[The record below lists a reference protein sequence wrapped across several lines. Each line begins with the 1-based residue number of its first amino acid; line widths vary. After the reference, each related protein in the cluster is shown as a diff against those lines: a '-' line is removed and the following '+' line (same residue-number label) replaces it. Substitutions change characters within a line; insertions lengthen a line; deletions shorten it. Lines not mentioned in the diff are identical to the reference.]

1 MQIMTPIFG
10 ANLTDEQ
17 LVDTFQGL
25 IEATNVETY
34 VQDLAGKLK
43 IFLWSKIKH
52 FLESIP
58 GLNEFFAAAESTTIR
73 MQLNLFLATFLY
85 MLSTL

>member
-43 IFLWSKIKH
+43 FSLWSNSFQYRFIR
-52 FLESIP
+52 I
-58 GLNEFFAAAESTTIR
+58 NTRAE
-73 MQLNLFLATFLY
+73 
-85 MLSTL
+85 